1 MQKMV
6 VARLAAARGDETCA
20 LSSPPSRPARRSPSR
35 AHTGTAPRPAPLP
48 ARPLL
53 PARPSPRPSP
63 RAARPLP
70 PLVFSRLAWAPAPGR
85 GTPYAPLCAARP
97 RSAGVGRG
105 GGGGPLARVRQP
117 GAGAPALSSAPGPW
131 PPAACPQARGED
143 GRPPSPTALALLA
156 ASPSAASGPRAGDS
170 GPGCSRDFSP
180 ASGPG
185 IWRAQPG
192 LREVKGRGEG
202 EEDTRPRGLGPRRE
216 GLEEARLRESPG
228 AKTGGRKSSFK

>member
-1 MQKMV
+1 MRPV
-6 VARLAAARGDETCA
+6 LASLAPGPPLAFARTHRHLLRGGAPPTPLSA
-20 LSSPPSRPARRSPSR
+20 LLGRARREW
-35 AHTGTAPRPAPLP
+35 G
-48 ARPLL
+48 
-53 PARPSPRPSP
+53 
-63 RAARPLP
+63 
-70 PLVFSRLAWAPAPGR
+70 
-85 GTPYAPLCAARP
+85 
-97 RSAGVGRG
+97 GV

-192 LREVKGRGEG
+192 LQEMHQMGKTFGAGEQGREG
-202 EEDTRPRGLGPRRE
+202 E
-216 GLEEARLRESPG
+216 AG
-228 AKTGGRKSSFK
+228 APFVSS

>member
-1 MQKMV
+1 MARWWWRV
-6 VARLAAARGDETCA
+6 WRLLAGTRHAPCPRLPRARPAARLG
-20 LSSPPSRPARRSPSR
+20 
-35 AHTGTAPRPAPLP
+35 AHTPAL
-48 ARPLL
+48 R
-53 PARPSPRPSP
+53 RGPRPSP
-63 RAARPLP
+63 RAPCSRRAPPRAPRAHSPL
-70 PLVFSRLAWAPAPGR
+70 SSS
-85 GTPYAPLCAARP
+85 P
-97 RSAGVGRG
+97 RSPRHLLRG
-105 GGGGPLARVRQP
+105 GAPPTPLSALLGRARREWGGVGGGPLARVRQP

-192 LREVKGRGEG
+192 LREMHQMGKTFGAGEQGREG
-202 EEDTRPRGLGPRRE
+202 E
-216 GLEEARLRESPG
+216 AG
-228 AKTGGRKSSFK
+228 APFVSS